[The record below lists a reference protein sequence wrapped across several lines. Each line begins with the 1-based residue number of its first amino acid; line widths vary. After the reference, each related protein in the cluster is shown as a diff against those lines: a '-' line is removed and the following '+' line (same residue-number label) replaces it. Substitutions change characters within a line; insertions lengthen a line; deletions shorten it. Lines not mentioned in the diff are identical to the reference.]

1 MRGDISEW
9 IRIFI
14 KGRRQRVVVNGNK
27 SSWRAVISGL
37 PQGSVIGPLL
47 LLLVTNDIPNEIKCN
62 IQLFADHANIFM
74 TVKNEEDHEDLA
86 KDLDNLENWARL
98 WQMRFNVGKY
108 KVLHL
113 GRRNQ
118 HYEYNMGDL
127 TLETA
132 TEEKDL
138 GVIIDEKLKF
148 DKHTEAQVNKAN
160 KVLGLIRRS
169 FENLDKE
176 TLVWLFKALVIPHLE
191 YRNTVTYPVY

>member
-1 MRGDISEW
+1 M
-9 IRIFI
+9 
-14 KGRRQRVVVNGNK
+14 
-27 SSWRAVISGL
+27 ISGV

-47 LLLVTNDIPNEIKCN
+47 FLLFINDIPNEIKCN
-62 IQLFADHANIFM
+62 IQLFADDAKIFK
-74 TVKNEEDHEDLA
+74 TVKNEEDHQDFA

-98 WQMRFNVGKY
+98 WQMRFNVGKC

-113 GRRNQ
+113 GRKNP

-127 TLETA
+127 TLERA

-148 DKHTEAQVNKAN
+148 DQHTEAQVYKAN

-169 FENLDKE
+169 IETLDNE
-176 TLVWLFKALVIPHLE
+176 TLVWLLKH
-191 YRNTVTYPVY
+191 